1 MKNLLI
7 DDLQPGMVTAKTIYT
22 NRGQMVMDAN
32 TTLTPALITRL
43 SNYSISN
50 VPIKDSE
57 DTSME
62 HAHKTEESEQS
73 STIQEQ
79 KMEAPTLSRAANPSY
94 AQRVK
99 AQPEFMK
106 FQIEYSKILNSLREI
121 FDAIIE
127 NPKAPMDTRQ
137 ILEDCSN
144 LIASCQTSVE
154 MFDKLHNMRLND
166 DSVYSHCLNVALIAM
181 AMGKWMR
188 FSPEDLELVV
198 LCGLFHDIGKTSI
211 PDEILNKSSKY
222 TNEEFELIKQ
232 HPLFSYKLLKPLPM
246 DDRVKKAALQHHER
260 CDGSGYP
267 QGLTTDEI
275 DNFAH
280 IIAIAD
286 VYDAM
291 TAARSYRSPLCP
303 FQVIDIFEKD
313 GLQKYHPKY
322 ILTFLDRIA
331 NSYQR
336 NRVLLNNGWS
346 ANIVMI
352 NPNHLTRPML
362 QLDDGSVIDMLSKPE
377 LEIIKII

>member
-7 DDLQPGMVTAKTIYT
+7 DDLQPGMVTAETIYT

-32 TTLTPALITRL
+32 TTLTPELISKL
-43 SNYSISN
+43 SYYSIRN
-50 VPIKDSE
+50 IPIK
-57 DTSME
+57 
-62 HAHKTEESEQS
+62 ESEAASLEQPDKMES
-73 STIQEQ
+73 SAAQEY
-79 KMEAPTLSRAANPSY
+79 KAEAPTLSRAANPSY

-121 FDAIIE
+121 FDIIIE
-127 NPKAPMDTRQ
+127 NPKTPVDVRQ
-137 ILEDCSN
+137 ILDDCSN

-188 FSPEDLELVV
+188 FSSQDLELVA

-211 PDEILNKSSKY
+211 PDEVLNKCSKY
-222 TNEEFELIKQ
+222 TDEEFELIKQ
-232 HPLFSYKLLKPLPM
+232 HPLFSYKLLKSLPM
-246 DDRVKKAALQHHER
+246 DDHVKKAALQHHER

-303 FQVIDIFEKD
+303 FQVIDVFEKD